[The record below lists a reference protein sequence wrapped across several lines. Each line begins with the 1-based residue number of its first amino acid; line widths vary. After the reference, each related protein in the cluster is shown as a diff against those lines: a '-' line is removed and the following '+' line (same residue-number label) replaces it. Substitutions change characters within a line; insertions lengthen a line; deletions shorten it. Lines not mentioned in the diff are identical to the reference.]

1 MVAKLTSPVGGVTVG
16 QFLTLSRAAR
26 LVGVTRGVLQKR
38 IREGDLPSHDGMV
51 STNDL
56 LRAYPEFK
64 LEDSGAFERVA
75 KIKEEAFGRRVQERM
90 LPRAE
95 VLARRLFAQGQELAD
110 LRRHLRHYHDL
121 VVGLQQHLNQ
131 LAVAGT
137 AVDPAQLNEFVEHG
151 LAAVLGSSEPTDQL
165 AVMDDVLKIMS
176 AHVTVRPSGRE
187 FFVEGHDSL
196 LKAGVRAGLMLN
208 YGCGNGNCGLCK
220 ARLIS
225 GEVRQVQHCDYVLS
239 EAEKQQGYTLLCAHT
254 AVSDVVLE
262 ALEAGG
268 PEDIPE
274 QRIVAKIKSIA
285 PITAR
290 ASGTLLLQI
299 QTPRSSRLRFLA
311 GQNLTLGLAGGQ
323 EDFSATYPVAS
334 CPCDDRNLQFHIS
347 RPASTATDGFA
358 DRLFSGAVSAGEAI
372 SLWGPWG
379 DFVLP
384 QHPASSGRRL
394 LFLACDSGFAPVKSM
409 IEHATAVESA
419 ESLTLYWA
427 STSSSG
433 HYLANQCRAWA
444 DALDDFRYVPLT
456 AADDLS
462 AGRAAASAA
471 CAEVTR
477 LTDCDIYLAGP
488 PAFVD
493 AAWQGLSEAGV
504 AAERIATSL
513 I

>member
-1 MVAKLTSPVGGVTVG
+1 M
-16 QFLTLSRAAR
+16 TLSRAAH
-26 LVGVTRGVLQKR
+26 LIGTTRAALQRK
-38 IREGDLPSHDGMV
+38 IRDSELPSHDGMV
-51 STNDL
+51 STDDL
-56 LRAYPEFK
+56 LRIYPEFN

-75 KIKEEAFGRRVQERM
+75 RIKEESFGRRVQERM

-95 VLARRLFAQGQELAD
+95 ILAQRLFAQGQELAD
-110 LRRHLRHYHDL
+110 LRRHLRRYHDL
-121 VVGLQQHLNQ
+121 VVAVQQRLSE
-131 LAVAGT
+131 LAAAGP
-137 AVDPAQLNEFVEHG
+137 APDLAQLGNFVEHG

-220 ARLIS
+220 ARVIS
-225 GEVRQVQHCDYVLS
+225 GELRQVQNCDYVLS
-239 EAEKQQGYTLLCAHT
+239 EAEKQQGYALLCAHT

-274 QRIVAKIKSIA
+274 QRIVARIRSIA
-285 PITAR
+285 PVSAL
-290 ASGTLLLQI
+290 AADTLLLQL
-299 QTPRSSRLRFLA
+299 QTPRSNRLRFLA
-311 GQNLTLGLAGGQ
+311 GQSLTLGLVGSQ

-334 CPCDDRNLQFHIS
+334 CPCDDRNIQFHIC
-347 RPASTATDGFA
+347 RPANADGDGFA
-358 DRLFSGAVSAGEAI
+358 ERLFSGAVHVGEDI

-384 QHPASSGRRL
+384 QDPGAGGPGHRRPGTG
-394 LFLACDSGFAPVKSM
+394 CDGGFAPVKSM
-409 IEHATAVESA
+409 IEHATAVEAA

-427 STSSSG
+427 ATRPAG

-444 DALDDFRYVPLT
+444 DALDDFRYVPLS
-456 AADDLS
+456 ADDAAS
-462 AGRAAASAA
+462 AGRMAATTAQADIA
-471 CAEVTR
+471 QLEVFN
-477 LTDCDIYLAGP
+477 IYLSGP
-488 PAFVD
+488 AAFVE
-493 AAWQGLSEAGV
+493 AARQSLSEAGV
-504 AAERIATSL
+504 PAERIATSL

>member
-1 MVAKLTSPVGGVTVG
+1 M
-16 QFLTLSRAAR
+16 TLSRAAH
-26 LVGVTRGVLQKR
+26 LIGTTRAALQRK
-38 IREGDLPSHDGMV
+38 IRDGELPSHDGMV
-51 STNDL
+51 STDDL
-56 LRAYPEFK
+56 LRAYPEFN
-64 LEDSGAFERVA
+64 LEDSGAFERVT
-75 KIKEEAFGRRVQERM
+75 KIKAESFGRRVQERM

-95 VLARRLFAQGQELAD
+95 ILAQRLFAQGQELAG
-110 LRRHLRHYHDL
+110 LRRHLRRYHEL
-121 VVGLQQHLNQ
+121 VVSVQRHLND
-131 LAVAGT
+131 LAAAGP
-137 AVDPAQLNEFVEHG
+137 AADLAQLSDFVEHG

-220 ARLIS
+220 ARVIS
-225 GEVRQVQHCDYVLS
+225 GELRQVQNCDYVLS

-254 AVSDVVLE
+254 AVSDMVLE

-285 PITAR
+285 PISAQ
-290 ASGTLLLQI
+290 AVDTLLLQV
-299 QTPRSSRLRFLA
+299 QTPRSNRLRFLA

-323 EDFSATYPVAS
+323 EDFSATYAVAS
-334 CPCDDRNLQFHIS
+334 CPCDDRNIQFHIS
-347 RPASTATDGFA
+347 RPSGTDSDSFA
-358 DRLFSGAVSAGEAI
+358 ERLFSGAVRAGEDL

-384 QHPASSGRRL
+384 QNPGESGPGHRI
-394 LFLACDSGFAPVKSM
+394 LFLACDDGFAPVKSM
-409 IEHATAVESA
+409 IEHATAVEAA
-419 ESLTLYWA
+419 ESLVLYWA
-427 STSSSG
+427 ATRPAG

-444 DALDDFRYVPLT
+444 EAFDDFRYVPLT
-456 AADDLS
+456 AADALS
-462 AGRAAASAA
+462 AGETAARAARSDLLQ
-471 CAEVTR
+471 
-477 LTDCDIYLAGP
+477 LTGGGAYRVYLAGP
-488 PAFVD
+488 EVFVE
-493 AAWQGLSEAGV
+493 AARRGLSEAGV
-504 AAERIATSL
+504 AADRIVAAL

>member
-1 MVAKLTSPVGGVTVG
+1 M
-16 QFLTLSRAAR
+16 TLSRAAHLIGTSR
-26 LVGVTRGVLQKR
+26 AALQKK
-38 IREGDLPSHDGMV
+38 IRDGDMSSHDGMV
-51 STNDL
+51 STADL
-56 LRAYPEFK
+56 LRAYPEFN

-75 KIKEEAFGRRVQERM
+75 KIKEESFGRRVQERM

-95 VLARRLFAQGQELAD
+95 VLAQRLFAQGQELAD
-110 LRRHLRHYHDL
+110 LRRHLRRYHDL
-121 VVGLQQHLNQ
+121 VVGMQRHLDD
-131 LAVAGT
+131 LAAAGP
-137 AVDPAQLNEFVEHG
+137 AADLAQLSNFVEHG

-220 ARLIS
+220 ARVIS
-225 GEVRQVQHCDYVLS
+225 GELRQVQNCDYVLS
-239 EAEKQQGYTLLCAHT
+239 DAEKQQGYTLLCAHT

-285 PITAR
+285 PISAQ
-290 ASGTLLLQI
+290 AADTLLLQV
-299 QTPRSSRLRFLA
+299 QTPRSNRLRFLA

-334 CPCDDRNLQFHIS
+334 CPCDDRNIQFHIS
-347 RPASTATDGFA
+347 RPSDTDIDSFA
-358 DRLFSGAVSAGEAI
+358 ERLFSGAVNAGDSL

-384 QHPASSGRRL
+384 QSPGDSGHRI
-394 LFLACDSGFAPVKSM
+394 LFLACDGGFAPVKSM
-409 IEHATAVESA
+409 IEHATAVEAA
-419 ESLTLYWA
+419 ESLVLYWVA
-427 STSSSG
+427 TRPAG

-456 AADDLS
+456 AADAVS
-462 AGRAAASAA
+462 AGRAAVSAVR
-471 CAEVTR
+471 AEVTR
-477 LTDCDIYLAGP
+477 LHDFDVYLAGP
-488 PAFVD
+488 QAFVE
-493 AAWQGLSEAGV
+493 AARQDLSEAGV